1 MLAYTLRRILLLIP
15 VLWAVA
21 TITFILMHAV
31 PGGPLTPEKDRPPA
45 LQAAL
50 ERRYNLDKPLYRQY
64 TTYLLNLV
72 RGDLGI
78 SFDGD
83 REVSEVIRRTF
94 FVTAQVGLLG
104 FIVAVVVGMTLG
116 TVSALNHNGPLDY
129 AGVFLATVGASVP
142 SFIMGSF
149 LAVVFAVNLGWF
161 KLLGW
166 GGPLDWSEVFQ
177 ASAYDWRKVVIPV
190 IAVSTLPAAYI
201 ARVTRASVLE
211 VLGQDYIRTARA
223 KGLAERRVVLGHAI
237 KNAMIPVLTLL
248 GPTFAVLVSGSFI
261 VETMFSIPGLGRE
274 SITAITR
281 RDYGMIMGTTIF
293 FAFLVSVAN
302 LVVDL
307 TYAAV
312 DPRIRYH

>member
-1 MLAYTLRRILLLIP
+1 MLAYTLRRVLLLIP

-21 TITFILMHAV
+21 TITFVLMHAV

-50 ERRYNLDKPLYRQY
+50 ERRYDLDKPLYQQY
-64 TTYLLNLV
+64 TTYIFNLV
-72 RGDLGI
+72 QGDLGI

-83 REVSEVIRRTF
+83 REVSDVIRRTF

-104 FIVAVVVGMTLG
+104 FIVAVVVGMSLG

-166 GGPLDWSEVFQ
+166 GGPLDWSEVLH

-211 VLGQDYIRTARA
+211 VLSQDYIRTARA

-261 VETMFSIPGLGRE
+261 VESMFSIPGLGRE
-274 SITAITR
+274 SIAAISR

-293 FAFLVSVAN
+293 FAFIVSIAN
-302 LVVDL
+302 LAVDL
-307 TYAAV
+307 AYAAV
-312 DPRIRYH
+312 DPRIRYR